1 MPPDLLFIHRYEK
14 KYKNV
19 SPGKKMGL
27 VMLYIK
33 FMQQNKNDSLISE
46 MSYFMDVLCKY
57 LSN

>member
-46 MSYFMDVLCKY
+46 MS
-57 LSN
+57 

>member
-14 KYKNV
+14 SIKMYLRA
-19 SPGKKMGL
+19 GKKMGL

-46 MSYFMDVLCKY
+46 MS
-57 LSN
+57 